1 MNKDLDNVINDEWAT
16 CDKTPG
22 VSSIRLWTGE
32 YKEERIKEY
41 IVRPVIANLQKFLMN
56 ILILLNQA
64 QYYNNKFIVTFIEFI
79 FLIPITCFDNTIHF
93 NKILNHPNNLFTLS
107 NTIWR
112 AGAPATELLIL
123 KKIYNHI
130 TDKIRKFDVAGYKT
144 PEICYTFT
152 NKPTNM

>member
-1 MNKDLDNVINDEWAT
+1 LIKDLDKVINDKWAT

-22 VSSIRLWTGE
+22 FFSTSLWTGE
-32 YKEERIKEY
+32 YKKERIKEY
-41 IVRPVIANLQKFLMN
+41 IARPVIANLQTFLRD
-56 ILILLNQA
+56 ILNRLHHDKK
-64 QYYNNKFIVTFIEFI
+64 QYDSIVTFIEFI

-93 NKILNHPNNLFTLS
+93 NQILNNRNNLFTLS

-130 TDKIRKFDVAGYKT
+130 TDKIRKFDVAGYKSQ
-144 PEICYTFT
+144 EICYTFT
-152 NKPTNM
+152 HKPTNM